1 MIKKD
6 IISMQNIKE
15 GRKALMGG
23 DKERSGLIITGG
35 KGARIWDHQGKEY
48 IDCTSQAYCL
58 NVGAQHPKIVEAAKN
73 QVEKLSHAAYF
84 HDSIPL
90 LMLSKKMAEIAPS
103 DLNKV
108 NYCLEGSLAVEGAMK
123 LAMLNNPGKR
133 NFIALEH
140 GFHGRSLPT
149 IAASWVD
156 PRGLF
161 PFYIEN
167 IIKVPEA
174 YCYRCAFGL
183 EYPSCG
189 LQCTDYIEH
198 VIQNQAPGVA
208 ALIMEPVQ
216 GNGGQIS
223 FPVEFHQKVREICTK
238 HGVLLIWDE
247 VQTSFGRTGEM
258 FASNLYNVIPDILVF
273 GKAAGGGY
281 PMAGI
286 LAKSSLKSFGP
297 MEHGFTFSHF
307 PVSLTATLKCI
318 EIIEEE
324 NLLENCRNLNSY
336 IMEQLEELKKIY
348 EMIGDIRGPGLAIG
362 VELVKDRNSKTP
374 AKKEL
379 QSVLE
384 SGMSKG
390 VFFGR
395 DKYMGL
401 GNTLK
406 IKPPLTIKKS
416 EVDKVLSVF
425 EESLKE
431 LYAR

>member
-1 MIKKD
+1 MNINE
-6 IISMQNIKE
+6 IINMQAIQK

-23 DKERSGLIITGG
+23 DNERSGLIITGG
-35 KGARIWDHQGKEY
+35 KGVVLWDDEGREY

-58 NVGAQHPKIVEAAKN
+58 NVGAQHPKIVKAVKD
-73 QVEKLSHAAYF
+73 QVEKLSHVAYF

-90 LMLSKKMAEIAPS
+90 LMLSKKLAEIAPS
-103 DLNKV
+103 GLGKV

-123 LAMLNNPGKR
+123 LAMLNSPGKR
-133 NFIALEH
+133 YFIALEH

-149 IAASWVD
+149 IAASWQD
-156 PRGLF
+156 PRGLY
-161 PFYIEN
+161 PFYMEN

-183 EYPSCG
+183 QYPSCG
-189 LQCTDYIEH
+189 LQCADYIEH
-198 VIQNQAPGVA
+198 VIENRAPAVA
-208 ALIMEPVQ
+208 AVIMEPVQ

-223 FPVEFHQKVREICTK
+223 FPAEFLQKVRDICTE
-238 HGVLLIWDE
+238 HGVVLIWDE

-258 FASNLYNVIPDILVF
+258 FASNLYNVIPDILIF

-286 LAKSSLKSFGP
+286 LAKGSLKDFGP

-324 NLLENCRNLNSY
+324 NLLENCRNLNTY
-336 IMEQLEELKKIY
+336 IMEQLQGFKKRY
-348 EMIGDIRGPGLAIG
+348 EVIGDIRGPGLAIG
-362 VELVKDRNSKTP
+362 VELVKDRKSKTP

-379 QSVLE
+379 QFILE
-384 SGMSKG
+384 SGKSKG
-390 VFFGR
+390 VLFGR
-395 DKYMGL
+395 DKYLGL

-416 EVDKVLSVF
+416 EVDKVLSVLD
-425 EESLKE
+425 ESLKE
-431 LYAR
+431 LYAK